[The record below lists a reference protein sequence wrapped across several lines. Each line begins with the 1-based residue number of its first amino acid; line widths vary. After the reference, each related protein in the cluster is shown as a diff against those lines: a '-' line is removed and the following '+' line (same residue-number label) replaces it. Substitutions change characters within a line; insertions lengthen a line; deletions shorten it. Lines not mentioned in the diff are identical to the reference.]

1 MSRKPSGKFIPD
13 SDSDFARVARN
24 FAVGI
29 SENPEKFFVA
39 PHDSEMITRRVQEFR
54 DALAAA
60 MARGTRTSGNVHRK
74 DQARARAEQIIR
86 RFANQIRVNPD
97 ICTADKLLI
106 HIKERPTQLKARKCP
121 QSAPVLQFV
130 GSIDGAQAAMPIH
143 VLRFWAFDPMRFKD
157 CQPVKRAKPAG
168 AARLE
173 LFVELID
180 PDEPVPNWPGELG
193 RPWYLRSFTKNPI
206 HVEFPMPR
214 RPMKVVYWARWADA
228 TGGVGPWSKTCV
240 ARVEGWH
247 DAGALEDKR
256 PGSRGRSRI
265 VVSLLR
271 RELPIVE
278 RSGQRKLLECDARAV
293 EDVPDALPDAARA
306 LPDAA

>member
-1 MSRKPSGKFIPD
+1 MPRKRPRQFIPEG
-13 SDSDFARVARN
+13 DSDFAWMGRI
-24 FAVGI
+24 FAQTIAKDREKYFI
-29 SENPEKFFVA
+29 SER
-39 PHDSEMITRRVQEFR
+39 DSEMITRRVEEYR
-54 DALAAA
+54 KKLSIATSPGGRTKPACLAK
-60 MARGTRTSGNVHRK
+60 S
-74 DQARARAEQIIR
+74 QARARAEQIVRKFGNFIR
-86 RFANQIRVNPD
+86 AHPHIGE
-97 ICTADKLLI
+97 ADKLALF
-106 HIKERPTQLKARKCP
+106 IKERPTRLKERKCP
-121 QSAPVLQFV
+121 PSVPELTFV
-130 GSIDGAQAAMPIH
+130 GSIDGVSAAIPIH
-143 VLRFWAFDPMRFKD
+143 VLRFRNYDSLRFREP
-157 CQPVKRAKPAG
+157 QSYKRAKPAG

-278 RSGQRKLLECDARAV
+278 RSGQRKLLECDAPVV
-293 EDVPDALPDAARA
+293 EDVPDALPDAERA

>member
-13 SDSDFARVARN
+13 SDVEFARVARN
-24 FAVGI
+24 FALGI
-29 SENPEKFFVA
+29 SENPGKFFVA
-39 PHDSEMITRRVQEFR
+39 PHDSEMIMRRAQEFR
-54 DALAAA
+54 DALATA
-60 MARGTRTSGNVHRK
+60 MSRGTRTSGTVRRK

-97 ICTADKLLI
+97 ISAGDKLLL
-106 HIKERPTQLKARKCP
+106 HIKERPTRLTARKCP
-121 QSAPVLQFV
+121 QSVPVLQFV
-130 GSIDGAQAAMPIH
+130 GSIDGINAAMPTH
-143 VLRFWAFDPMRFKD
+143 VLRFWEYDALQFKLG
-157 CQPVKRAKPAG
+157 QPTTRAKPAG

-173 LFVELID
+173 LFVELVE
-180 PDEPVPNWPGELG
+180 PDEPVPHWPGELG
-193 RPWYLRSFTKNPI
+193 RPWYLRSFTKNPM

-228 TGGVGPWSKTCV
+228 TGGAGPWSKTCV

-256 PGSRGRSRI
+256 KGSRV
-265 VVSLLR
+265 VVSLKR
-271 RELPIVE
+271 RELPIVQ
-278 RSGQRKLLECDARAV
+278 RSDERKLLECDAPV
-293 EDVPDALPDAARA
+293 EDRPRA